1 MDDTMPHMRQQN
13 KSTDTKR
20 YKAKFGSTALQARLG
35 FGGIFMIL
43 AVFFII
49 KCWIISINIFRKA
62 LLNMDECFTE
72 TLEVDNFALAQEAN
86 RITNF
91 RIAY

>member
-1 MDDTMPHMRQQN
+1 MPHLRQQN

-49 KCWIISINIFRKA
+49 KSWIISIGN
-62 LLNMDECFTE
+62 
-72 TLEVDNFALAQEAN
+72 VP
-86 RITNF
+86 
-91 RIAY
+91 

>member
-1 MDDTMPHMRQQN
+1 MPHLRQQN

-20 YKAKFGSTALQARLG
+20 YRAKFGSTALQARLG

-49 KCWIISINIFRKA
+49 KSWIISIGN
-62 LLNMDECFTE
+62 
-72 TLEVDNFALAQEAN
+72 VP
-86 RITNF
+86 
-91 RIAY
+91 